1 MSRLASGLQ
10 ATLELLALSI
20 AGKAA
25 GPGRR
30 PREIVDAVRLDFV
43 GFRAGSAVLDIA
55 RTGQLQLGEG
65 VLEQALTAL
74 EEGTNSL
81 RERPD
86 VRPPHFG
93 PQVLNQLRSLTGGI
107 STSNVTRVELRQGDR
122 SRFLID
128 DALQSAVR
136 RTSFE
141 KIAQES
147 TVVGRLHMGDFSPAT
162 LRCRIDT
169 YAGSILCDFDSDLRD
184 AVLDAMDQ
192 MVMAEGVADLEPN
205 GATIRFASIA
215 ELHYGAAKAR
225 WGERRLRALEEAVRR
240 YVVALYDQ
248 ELARLW
254 GRLKAQ
260 AQSAGHPLEHAAQT
274 NDLWICA
281 TVIRYEAP
289 LLTLNRRHFDG
300 FPGLAV
306 LP

>member
-1 MSRLASGLQ
+1 MMMVSDDSPIVDLTLRAVGPATEGGRLPLAELSRLTSGLQ
-10 ATLELLALSI
+10 AALELLALGI

-55 RTGQLQLGEG
+55 RTGQLSLDEG
-65 VLEQALTAL
+65 LLDQALTAL

-86 VRPPHFG
+86 VLPPYFG

-107 STSNVTRVELRQGDR
+107 SARNVTRVELWQKDR
-122 SRFLID
+122 ARFVID
-128 DALQSAVR
+128 EALQRAVR

-184 AVLDAMDQ
+184 AVLDAMDEV
-192 MVMAEGVADLEPN
+192 VMAEGVAELEPN
-205 GATIRFASIA
+205 GATIHI
-215 ELHYGAAKAR
+215 LHLSSL
-225 WGERRLRALEEAVRR
+225 RRIDSVTPKSLA
-240 YVVALYDQ
+240 D
-248 ELARLW
+248 LAR
-254 GRLKAQ
+254 AQ
-260 AQSAGHPLEHAAQT
+260 GVGPVRSIDELRGLPVGEMDDFLAALRSARGEDEDA
-274 NDLWICA
+274 
-281 TVIRYEAP
+281 
-289 LLTLNRRHFDG
+289 
-300 FPGLAV
+300 
-306 LP
+306 

>member
-1 MSRLASGLQ
+1 MVSDDSPIVDLTLRAVGPATEGGRLPLAELSRLTSGLQ
-10 ATLELLALSI
+10 AALELLALGI

-55 RTGQLQLGEG
+55 RTGQLSLDEG
-65 VLEQALTAL
+65 LLDQALTAL

-86 VRPPHFG
+86 VLPPYFG

-107 STSNVTRVELRQGDR
+107 SARNVTRVELWQKDR
-122 SRFLID
+122 ARFVID
-128 DALQSAVR
+128 EALQRAVR

-184 AVLDAMDQ
+184 AVLDAMDEV
-192 MVMAEGVADLEPN
+192 VMAEGVAELEPN
-205 GATIRFASIA
+205 GATIHI
-215 ELHYGAAKAR
+215 LHLSSL
-225 WGERRLRALEEAVRR
+225 RRIDSVTPKSLA
-240 YVVALYDQ
+240 D
-248 ELARLW
+248 LAR
-254 GRLKAQ
+254 AQ
-260 AQSAGHPLEHAAQT
+260 GVGPVRSIDELRGLPVGEMDDFLAALRSARGEDEDA
-274 NDLWICA
+274 
-281 TVIRYEAP
+281 
-289 LLTLNRRHFDG
+289 
-300 FPGLAV
+300 
-306 LP
+306 

>member
-1 MSRLASGLQ
+1 MVMMVSDDSPIVDLTLRAVGPATEGGRLPLAELSRLTSGLQ
-10 ATLELLALSI
+10 AALELLALGI

-55 RTGQLQLGEG
+55 RTGQLSLDEG
-65 VLEQALTAL
+65 LLDQALTAL

-86 VRPPHFG
+86 VLPPYFG

-107 STSNVTRVELRQGDR
+107 SARNVTRVELWQKDR
-122 SRFLID
+122 ARFVID
-128 DALQSAVR
+128 EALQRAVR

-184 AVLDAMDQ
+184 AVLDAMDEV
-192 MVMAEGVADLEPN
+192 VMAEGVAELEPN
-205 GATIRFASIA
+205 GATIHI
-215 ELHYGAAKAR
+215 LHLSSL
-225 WGERRLRALEEAVRR
+225 RRIDSVTPKSLA
-240 YVVALYDQ
+240 D
-248 ELARLW
+248 LAR
-254 GRLKAQ
+254 AQ
-260 AQSAGHPLEHAAQT
+260 GVGPVRSIDELRGLPVGEMDDFLAALRSARGEDEDA
-274 NDLWICA
+274 
-281 TVIRYEAP
+281 
-289 LLTLNRRHFDG
+289 
-300 FPGLAV
+300 
-306 LP
+306 